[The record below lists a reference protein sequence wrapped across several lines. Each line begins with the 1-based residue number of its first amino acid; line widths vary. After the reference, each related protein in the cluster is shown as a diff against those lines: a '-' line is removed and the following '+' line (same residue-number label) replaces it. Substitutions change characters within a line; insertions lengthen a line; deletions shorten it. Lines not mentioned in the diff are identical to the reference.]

1 MLWQIIFLAAGIL
14 SLIYYGAIC
23 IALKKW
29 DSTFSRFWLV
39 CGSIGIAGSVLIRLY
54 GMPCIVEAMIGISV
68 CFLLI
73 TEIKI
78 IKGMHRKPLGKRK
91 EHFEEDTKTGSATRW
106 IIVLGAQVRG
116 RKITDSLKRRLD
128 CASEYLKEH
137 PDVHVIVSG
146 GQGKDEEVTE
156 AYAMARYL
164 ECEGLDRRRIVQED
178 VSVNTLENLK
188 FSRNL
193 IADVDT
199 PVGIVSNNFHVYRG
213 CVYAKRAGFKEPFPI
228 PASCRPMLALNC
240 RARATACS
248 RSPVSKAA
256 KPSTT
261 PASRPCCVSWGR
273 SSSSCGRKPVTACWK
288 ARTS

>member
-54 GMPCIVEAMIGISV
+54 GMPWIVELLIGITV
-68 CFLLI
+68 CLLLLA
-73 TEIKI
+73 EMKI
-78 IKGMHRKPLGKRK
+78 ITGMCGKPLEKGA
-91 EHFEEDTKTGSATRW
+91 TGTGRRW

-128 CASEYLKEH
+128 CALAYLTEH

-146 GQGKDEEVTE
+146 GQGKGEEVTE
-156 AYAMARYL
+156 AYAMAQYL
-164 ECEGLDRRRIVQED
+164 ENAGIDRGRIVQED

-188 FSRNL
+188 FSGKL
-193 IADVDT
+193 IEDADT
-199 PVGIVSNNFHVYRG
+199 PVGIVSNNFHVYRSVLLARRSG
-213 CVYAKRAGFKEPFPI
+213 YQRVCGIAAPCKSVLLYHYLVREAFALAREMLHKR
-228 PASCRPMLALNC
+228 
-240 RARATACS
+240 
-248 RSPVSKAA
+248 
-256 KPSTT
+256 
-261 PASRPCCVSWGR
+261 
-273 SSSSCGRKPVTACWK
+273 
-288 ARTS
+288 

>member
-54 GMPCIVEAMIGISV
+54 GMPCIVETMIGISV

-73 TEIKI
+73 AEIKI

-128 CASEYLKEH
+128 CALAYLTEH

-146 GQGKDEEVTE
+146 GQGKGEEVTE
-156 AYAMARYL
+156 AYEMAQYL
-164 ECEGLDRRRIVQED
+164 ENAGIDSGRIVQED
-178 VSVNTLENLK
+178 ASVNTLENLK
-188 FSRNL
+188 FSGKL
-193 IADVDT
+193 IEDADT

-213 CVYAKRAGFKEPFPI
+213 CRYAKHAGFKNPFPI
-228 PASCRPMLALNC
+228 AASCHPLLFPNYFVRECFA
-240 RARATACS
+240 
-248 RSPVSKAA
+248 V
-256 KPSTT
+256 
-261 PASRPCCVSWGR
+261 
-273 SSSSCGRKPVTACWK
+273 WK
-288 ARTS
+288 LWLKKY

>member
-1 MLWQIIFLAAGIL
+1 MLWQIIFLVTGIL
-14 SLIYYGAIC
+14 SLIYYSEIC

-29 DSTFSRFWLV
+29 DSTFSRFWLATGIV
-39 CGSIGIAGSVLIRLY
+39 GIAGSALIRLY

-73 TEIKI
+73 AEIKI
-78 IKGMHRKPLGKRK
+78 IKGMHRKPSGKRK

-178 VSVNTLENLK
+178 VS
-188 FSRNL
+188 
-193 IADVDT
+193 D
-199 PVGIVSNNFHVYRG
+199 
-213 CVYAKRAGFKEPFPI
+213 
-228 PASCRPMLALNC
+228 
-240 RARATACS
+240 
-248 RSPVSKAA
+248 
-256 KPSTT
+256 
-261 PASRPCCVSWGR
+261 
-273 SSSSCGRKPVTACWK
+273 RKSVV
-288 ARTS
+288 

>member
-29 DSTFSRFWLV
+29 DSTFSRFWLAS
-39 CGSIGIAGSVLIRLY
+39 GILGIAGSVWVRLY
-54 GMPCIVEAMIGISV
+54 GMPCILEALIGIAV

-73 TEIKI
+73 AEMKI
-78 IKGMHRKPLGKRK
+78 ITGMCRKPLENRAERLEKD
-91 EHFEEDTKTGSATRW
+91 EETESGIGW

-128 CASEYLKEH
+128 SALEYLKEH

-156 AYAMARYL
+156 AYAMAHYL
-164 ECEGLDRRRIVQED
+164 ESAGIDSRRIVQED
-178 VSVNTLENLK
+178 ASVNTLENLR
-188 FSRNL
+188 FSRKL

-213 CVYAKRAGFKEPFPI
+213 CVYAKRAGFKHPFPI
-228 PASCRPMLALNC
+228 
-240 RARATACS
+240 
-248 RSPVSKAA
+248 AA
-256 KPSTT
+256 DCHPLLF
-261 PASRPCCVSWGR
+261 PNYFVRECFAV
-273 SSSSCGRKPVTACWK
+273 WK
-288 ARTS
+288 LWLKKY

>member
-1 MLWQIIFLAAGIL
+1 M
-14 SLIYYGAIC
+14 
-23 IALKKW
+23 
-29 DSTFSRFWLV
+29 
-39 CGSIGIAGSVLIRLY
+39 
-54 GMPCIVEAMIGISV
+54 
-68 CFLLI
+68 
-73 TEIKI
+73 
-78 IKGMHRKPLGKRK
+78 GKRK

-228 PASCRPMLALNC
+228 PASCHPLLFPNYFVRECFA
-240 RARATACS
+240 
-248 RSPVSKAA
+248 V
-256 KPSTT
+256 
-261 PASRPCCVSWGR
+261 
-273 SSSSCGRKPVTACWK
+273 WK
-288 ARTS
+288 LWLK

>member
-1 MLWQIIFLAAGIL
+1 
-14 SLIYYGAIC
+14 
-23 IALKKW
+23 
-29 DSTFSRFWLV
+29 
-39 CGSIGIAGSVLIRLY
+39 
-54 GMPCIVEAMIGISV
+54 
-68 CFLLI
+68 
-73 TEIKI
+73 
-78 IKGMHRKPLGKRK
+78 MHRKPSGKRK

-137 PDVHVIVSG
+137 PEVHVIVSG

-228 PASCRPMLALNC
+228 PASCHPLLFPNYFVRECFA
-240 RARATACS
+240 
-248 RSPVSKAA
+248 V
-256 KPSTT
+256 
-261 PASRPCCVSWGR
+261 
-273 SSSSCGRKPVTACWK
+273 WK
-288 ARTS
+288 LWLKKY

>member
-1 MLWQIIFLAAGIL
+1 MYW
-14 SLIYYGAIC
+14 
-23 IALKKW
+23 
-29 DSTFSRFWLV
+29 
-39 CGSIGIAGSVLIRLY
+39 
-54 GMPCIVEAMIGISV
+54 
-68 CFLLI
+68 
-73 TEIKI
+73 
-78 IKGMHRKPLGKRK
+78 
-91 EHFEEDTKTGSATRW
+91 
-106 IIVLGAQVRG
+106 GAQVRG

-199 PVGIVSNNFHVYRG
+199 PVGIVSNNFQVYRG
-213 CVYAKRAGFKEPFPI
+213 
-228 PASCRPMLALNC
+228 SN
-240 RARATACS
+240 
-248 RSPVSKAA
+248 
-256 KPSTT
+256 
-261 PASRPCCVSWGR
+261 
-273 SSSSCGRKPVTACWK
+273 VTE
-288 ARTS
+288 T

>member
-1 MLWQIIFLAAGIL
+1 MLWQIIFLVTGIL
-14 SLIYYGAIC
+14 SLIYYSAIC

-29 DSTFSRFWLV
+29 DSTFSRFWLATGIV
-39 CGSIGIAGSVLIRLY
+39 EIAGSALIRLY

-73 TEIKI
+73 AEIKI
-78 IKGMHRKPLGKRK
+78 IKGMHRNPLGKRK

-228 PASCRPMLALNC
+228 PASCHPLLFPNYFVRECFA
-240 RARATACS
+240 
-248 RSPVSKAA
+248 V
-256 KPSTT
+256 
-261 PASRPCCVSWGR
+261 
-273 SSSSCGRKPVTACWK
+273 WK
-288 ARTS
+288 LWLKKY

>member
-1 MLWQIIFLAAGIL
+1 MLWQIIFLVTGIL
-14 SLIYYGAIC
+14 SLIYYSAVC
-23 IALKKW
+23 IALLKKMGLYFFP
-29 DSTFSRFWLV
+29 DSGGDRNSGNCRECADPFIWNAVYRRSNDWYFGMFSSDRRDKDHKRNAQNPF
-39 CGSIGIAGSVLIRLY
+39 G
-54 GMPCIVEAMIGISV
+54 
-68 CFLLI
+68 
-73 TEIKI
+73 K
-78 IKGMHRKPLGKRK
+78 KRK

-213 CVYAKRAGFKEPFPI
+213 VYMQNVQDLR
-228 PASCRPMLALNC
+228 
-240 RARATACS
+240 S
-248 RSPVSKAA
+248 RFRYRQAA
-256 KPSTT
+256 IHYYSQIIL
-261 PASRPCCVSWGR
+261 CGNVLR
-273 SSSSCGRKPVTACWK
+273 SGSCG
-288 ARTS
+288 

>member
-1 MLWQIIFLAAGIL
+1 
-14 SLIYYGAIC
+14 
-23 IALKKW
+23 
-29 DSTFSRFWLV
+29 
-39 CGSIGIAGSVLIRLY
+39 
-54 GMPCIVEAMIGISV
+54 
-68 CFLLI
+68 
-73 TEIKI
+73 
-78 IKGMHRKPLGKRK
+78 MHRKPLGKRK

-228 PASCRPMLALNC
+228 PASCHPLLFPNYFVRECFA
-240 RARATACS
+240 
-248 RSPVSKAA
+248 V
-256 KPSTT
+256 
-261 PASRPCCVSWGR
+261 
-273 SSSSCGRKPVTACWK
+273 WK
-288 ARTS
+288 LWLKKY

>member
-1 MLWQIIFLAAGIL
+1 MIHARADQEKNIKNAVADNISGYGYPESHLLQCDLYRTEKMGLYFFQILAGDRNSGNCRSA
-14 SLIYYGAIC
+14 
-23 IALKKW
+23 
-29 DSTFSRFWLV
+29 
-39 CGSIGIAGSVLIRLY
+39 LIRLY
-54 GMPCIVEAMIGISV
+54 GMPCIVETMIGISV

-73 TEIKI
+73 AEIKI

-199 PVGIVSNNFHVYRG
+199 PVGIVSKISMYIEGVYMQNVQDLRSRFRYRQAAIHYYSQIILCG
-213 CVYAKRAGFKEPFPI
+213 NVLRSG
-228 PASCRPMLALNC
+228 NC
-240 RARATACS
+240 
-248 RSPVSKAA
+248 
-256 KPSTT
+256 
-261 PASRPCCVSWGR
+261 G
-273 SSSSCGRKPVTACWK
+273 
-288 ARTS
+288 

>member
-14 SLIYYGAIC
+14 SLIYYSAIC

-29 DSTFSRFWLV
+29 DSTFSRFWLAAGIV
-39 CGSIGIAGSVLIRLY
+39 GIAGSVLIRLY
-54 GMPCIVEAMIGISV
+54 GMPCVVEALIGIAV
-68 CFLLI
+68 CLLLI
-73 TEIKI
+73 AEIKI
-78 IKGMHRKPLGKRK
+78 ITGMCRSPLEKRL
-91 EHFEEDTKTGSATRW
+91 EEDTRSGTRW

-128 CASEYLKEH
+128 SALEYLKEH

-146 GQGKDEEVTE
+146 GQGNDEEVTE

-228 PASCRPMLALNC
+228 PASCHPLLFPNYFVRECFA
-240 RARATACS
+240 
-248 RSPVSKAA
+248 V
-256 KPSTT
+256 
-261 PASRPCCVSWGR
+261 
-273 SSSSCGRKPVTACWK
+273 WK
-288 ARTS
+288 LWLKKY